1 MSNEEKGPNEQQHQ
15 SHILDQELNF
25 SISDILSQN
34 HDENDS
40 SFQSIVQT
48 LSNNNGEDSA
58 LSNCSNLPPVLQQFF
73 DSSSTEELL
82 SPQNSNTDASML
94 QMWNRQ
100 SDLLGAQSSFLS
112 SSQNSNNSTSSSLPP
127 TPHQSQSHTQAVSS
141 ASTPQ
146 TPIQSMSPQQIP
158 NQSSPYSQSV
168 SAVAGSPNQSKAII
182 LVTLNAGSNY
192 V

>member
-25 SISDILSQN
+25 SINDILSQN

-48 LSNNNGEDSA
+48 LSNNNGEDST
-58 LSNCSNLPPVLQQFF
+58 LSNCNNLPPVLQQFF

-112 SSQNSNNSTSSSLPP
+112 SSQNSNNSASSSLPP
-127 TPHQSQSHTQAVSS
+127 TPHQSQSQTQAVSS

-146 TPIQSMSPQQIP
+146 TPIQSMSP

-168 SAVAGSPNQSKAII
+168 SAAAGSPNQSKAIN
-182 LVTLNAGSNY
+182 LMRLDAWSNY